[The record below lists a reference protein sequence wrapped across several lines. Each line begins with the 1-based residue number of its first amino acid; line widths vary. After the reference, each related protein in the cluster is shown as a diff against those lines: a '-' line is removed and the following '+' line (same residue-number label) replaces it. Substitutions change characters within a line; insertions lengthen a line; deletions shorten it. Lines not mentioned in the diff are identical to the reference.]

1 MTVRLQQI
9 AAAASIATGKNIVLV
24 VKNKIFVWVNASDH
38 QTVADPAVASVAYC
52 FYALQ
57 SELRKDIYDR
67 YFDHEKALR
76 TTESGAERPPTS
88 LLYAFMTEL
97 AAHLRSCLRRLH
109 ITLKGCGQDERTSW
123 AICRFGSLFASCT
136 HLLRG
141 ESFRNIEHMKDSVAS
156 ITEGEE
162 EDYRL
167 ALGKDQLKITYQR
180 EKLRWGSEFTI
191 EDLLEGVRRFCE
203 RLGSLGYDDGFEG
216 VDMLMCEWL
225 EPAGWGVGRPNKYDQ
240 IVDELVDMVED

>member
-38 QTVADPAVASVAYC
+38 QTVADPAVVRRQASVAYC

-97 AAHLRSCLRRLH
+97 DG
-109 ITLKGCGQDERTSW
+109 GCGQDERTSW
-123 AICRFGSLFASCT
+123 AIRRFGSLFASCM

-216 VDMLMCEWL
+216 VDMLMREWL